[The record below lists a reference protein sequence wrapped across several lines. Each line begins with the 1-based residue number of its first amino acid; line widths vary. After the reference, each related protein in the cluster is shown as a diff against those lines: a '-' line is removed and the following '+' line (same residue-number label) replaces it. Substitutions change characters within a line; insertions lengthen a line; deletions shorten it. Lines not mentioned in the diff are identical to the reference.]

1 MRATLWMTASL
12 IALAAGSAQAGPGI
26 PIGHDDAVYPDDL
39 LGQGQ
44 PQRIPVT
51 ITDQGPQPRFIPVQ
65 REQVQLVVTRASPR
79 ACRSGLTVEDLGVH
93 AAIPAGAPVVVS
105 VLPRGS
111 GQLHLTCPAEDI
123 VAPDVFTSPGQP

>member
-12 IALAAGSAQAGPGI
+12 VALAAGFRPGGPGI
-26 PIGHDDAVYPDDL
+26 AIGYDDAVYPDDL
-39 LGQGQ
+39 LGQEQ

-65 REQVQLVVTRASPR
+65 RENVQLVVTRESPR
-79 ACRSGLTVEDLGVH
+79 ACRFGLTVEDLGVH

-105 VLPRGS
+105 VLAATGAS
-111 GQLHLTCPAEDI
+111 SISPARRR
-123 VAPDVFTSPGQP
+123 TSRPPGQP